1 MKDPKWPKQ
10 FRANT
15 IKLEV
20 WRSLTSKPLHTKYTQ
35 TTPKFLSLASTSH
48 LNTWLITQLPTH
60 YPFLNPNRHLLNVS
74 KHMISPLTLFLSSSS
89 PPFLEFFDK
98 RFKTRLQIL
107 CCSSSLPLWMSPWIT
122 LGIDDG
128 GSDTMWVLRLG
139 HKDPAVSSRFFSWN
153 VHPQG
158 LLPLKT
164 QPLCCERPSSTEIFF

>member
-10 FRANT
+10 FRANS

-107 CCSSSLPLWMSPWIT
+107 CCSS
-122 LGIDDG
+122 
-128 GSDTMWVLRLG
+128 V
-139 HKDPAVSSRFFSWN
+139 
-153 VHPQG
+153 
-158 LLPLKT
+158 
-164 QPLCCERPSSTEIFF
+164 PSSMNESMNNSRHRRWRKWHDVSFETRS